1 MATRRNTIQEGRAF
15 FKRLHKEGP
24 WAPIFILSGSERF
37 LVLEAVERLIRS
49 VSGEETDDFNFDTFD
64 AREVAAADVIGACEM
79 VPMFAE
85 RRVVRLRNLDH
96 WKSGD
101 LDALASY
108 AANPLHSTL
117 LVAEAGTL
125 DKRLKAVKALTK
137 CPEVVLMTFD
147 GLDTRSTVEWA
158 GRTGLKRK
166 LRLSRQ
172 AAELLVES
180 IGESLEQIDRAL
192 ERIAL
197 YVNADKAE
205 QAVKV
210 GVDVID
216 EIVADTRIRSV
227 FELTDA
233 LLERRLGPAIR
244 MLRRMVAHGESPIGT
259 IALLARQYRCV
270 LLVKEG
276 AESGA
281 DDRTLASRA
290 GCPPFAVKKYRQAAR
305 QYSYHQLIELLQQ
318 ITDTDALLK
327 SSRLDDKLHVER
339 LFISICRTSTR
350 PGA

>member
-15 FKRLHKEGP
+15 FKRLHKDGP
-24 WAPIFILSGSERF
+24 WAPIFILSGAERF
-37 LVLEAVERLIRS
+37 LILEAVERLIRAA
-49 VSGEETDDFNFDTFD
+49 SGDEPNDFNFDTFD
-64 AREVAAADVIGACEM
+64 AREVGAADVIGACEM
-79 VPMFAE
+79 VPMLAE

-108 AANPLHSTL
+108 AANPLRSTL
-117 LVAEAGTL
+117 LVAEAGSL
-125 DKRLKAVKALTK
+125 DKRLKAVKALANS
-137 CPEVVLMTFD
+137 PDVVIMTFD
-147 GLDTRSTVEWA
+147 GLDTRSTIEWA

-180 IGESLEQIDRAL
+180 VGESLEQIDRAL

-197 YVNADKAE
+197 YINAEKAE
-205 QAVKV
+205 EPVKV
-210 GVDVID
+210 GVEVID

-233 LLERRLGPAIR
+233 LLERRLGAAIR
-244 MLRRMVAHGESPIGT
+244 MLRRMVAHGDSPIGT
-259 IALLARQYRCV
+259 IALLARQYRAA

-276 AESGA
+276 DENGL
-281 DDRTLASRA
+281 DDRALGRRA

-305 QYSYHQLIELLQQ
+305 HYSYQELVEILQQ

-339 LFISICRTSTR
+339 LFISICRPGKR
-350 PGA
+350 PGT